1 MNALVPELISGPVV
15 LKNATIFD
23 GVEIKRH
30 WSIMSDAGVVSYL
43 GPDECLRNVTAP
55 VIDCGG
61 MFVSP
66 SFGDSH
72 LHLLGHA
79 ARSLG
84 TDLASLEFSS
94 VAQVVKELRDVE
106 IDQEHAEWIR
116 LYGYDDTKLSGSKFL
131 NRWDLDQV
139 FPHRPVII
147 HFDSGHQTLINSRG
161 LEKLGITES
170 TDEPDGVTFD
180 RDTASGR
187 LTGVILEGNG
197 YIEKYMPKLN
207 EKLLQRSLRDSFD
220 YFVSQGITGV
230 TDATEN
236 NDVDRL
242 NFISSGLEEAGH
254 PIDVE
259 FMPGFNMLDE
269 LRSAQIPYGTVHN
282 GLLIGPVKIM
292 LSSSS
297 GDLRP
302 DITELFKIVNECH
315 ISEFPVAIHA
325 VTEQEIDLA
334 LRVFSK
340 SHMSGDRIEHASETR
355 DDQIERIASLGLW
368 ISTQPGFIY
377 NRGDRYISQGQ
388 GSDLNILYRLRSL
401 IEKGIRVGGSSDTP
415 VIMPDPLNSI
425 YSCITRKTQS
435 KQFINQSESLSIIQS
450 LRILTTGNSDI
461 SAGSVESSRLQ
472 TGRLL
477 DIVILSED
485 ISVFSEDTLLKTEV
499 IATVKNGELEYV
511 SDGDLLRPSY

>member
-1 MNALVPELISGPVV
+1 MVPELISGPVI

-30 WSIMSDAGVVSYL
+30 WSIMSDAGVISYL
-43 GPDECLRNVTAP
+43 GPDKCLHNVSVP
-55 VIDCGG
+55 VIDCRG

-66 SFGDSH
+66 SFADSH
-72 LHLLGHA
+72 VHLLGHA

-84 TDLASLEFSS
+84 TDLAPLEFSS
-94 VAQVVKELRDVE
+94 VAQVVNELRDVK

-116 LYGYDDTKLSGSKFL
+116 FYGYDDTKLIGSKFL

-139 FPHRPVII
+139 FPSRPVII
-147 HFDSGHQTLINSRG
+147 HFNSGHQALINSRG

-180 RDTASGR
+180 RDIASAR
-187 LTGVILEGNG
+187 LTGIILEGNG

-242 NFISSGLEEAGH
+242 NFISSGLEESGH
-254 PIDVE
+254 PVEVE

-269 LRSAQIPYGTVHN
+269 LRSAQMTYGTVHN

-297 GDLRP
+297 GYLRP
-302 DITELFKIVNECH
+302 DISELFKIINECH
-315 ISEFPVAIHA
+315 INEFPVAIHA

-334 LRVFSK
+334 LSVFSK
-340 SHMSGDRIEHASETR
+340 SHMPGDRIEHASETR
-355 DDQIERIASLGLW
+355 DDQIERIGSLGLW

-377 NRGDRYISQGQ
+377 NRGDGYISQSQ
-388 GSDLNILYRLRSL
+388 GSDLNNLYRVRSL

-425 YSCITRKTQS
+425 YSCITRRTQS
-435 KQFINQSESLSIIQS
+435 KQLINQSESLSITQA
-450 LRILTTGNSDI
+450 LKILTTGNSDI
-461 SAGSVESSRLQ
+461 SACSSESSRLH
-472 TGRLL
+472 TGQLL

-485 ISVFSEDTLLKTEV
+485 ISVSSEDSLLKTEV
-499 IATVKNGELEYV
+499 IATVKNGELGYV
-511 SDGDLLRPSY
+511 SDRDLLRPFYQ